1 MAAEPSHLAITRA
14 FIGSSLRALDLPE
27 EYINDLR
34 LAVSE
39 LMTVLVVS
47 SQGLVDVV
55 LSFEEES
62 LITTISGPTNLPIV
76 PTEIVDLLKQLTA
89 DGLHM
94 TGAVWAIRTP
104 LQ

>member
-1 MAAEPSHLAITRA
+1 VAAEPSHLAITRA
-14 FIGSSLRALDLPE
+14 FIGSSLRALGQPE

-55 LSFEEES
+55 LSFEDEN
-62 LITTISGPTNLPIV
+62 LLTTISGPTNLPPV
-76 PTEIVDLLKQLTA
+76 PTEIVDLVKQVTA
-89 DGLHM
+89 DGLHL
-94 TGAVWAIRTP
+94 TGELWAIRTP